1 MSHPQ
6 HGESLKHLCKFILVF
21 LCVSLL
27 VFAISQAKP
36 RELVTIESFTEETIS
51 VDVKGTIFSLSTDE
65 LLRTK
70 LKYPSKEQEQSGI
83 QDFLSWLQLKGNDTS
98 SLLNEHYL
106 AKEIYTWEE
115 ELGLKRPSEGT
126 VALTNGVVTFTLPH
140 EGVSIDAR
148 NLSRSLERLAK
159 AKESERSYTVFART
173 ISKKPKTNE
182 RDFMEFVDDLR
193 LFVSRDFTLYNS
205 EFNVEHTIG
214 KNDLRHLIT
223 VSFDENQA
231 SYDAVVNEAYLHEV
245 LQNYNREVQ
254 DAGFSVEEYIVSV
267 VPSRVGISLNT
278 QETKEHIQK
287 AIHGE
292 QDRALIAFTSTEPEL
307 TTDEAEALSIN
318 HLVSSFT
325 TYYSCCEARARNI
338 QAVAKLL
345 DGVIVQPG
353 ETFSLNTFIGRRT
366 AERGFE
372 PAGTIVKGSMIETIG
387 GGISQFATT
396 FYNTLYWGGYQD
408 ISHTPHSRYFSRYPE
423 GIEATISWP
432 EPHLIFKNNTENGI
446 LIKTKAGETFLTVYF
461 FSDNDGR
468 IVTGKHEAGTTKI
481 TIVDEGGEQS
491 RIVESKVENKT
502 DIYPPKEIYYVD
514 PLVEAN
520 AIFTKTQGRSS
531 YSVDVTRS
539 VTQGEEVISQ
549 RTWKV
554 FYLSEDKEFL
564 VNSCDIVPP
573 EGICKTKED
582 LENEKKELE
591 DFFQQLEDGL

>member
-1 MSHPQ
+1 MTVEPFS
-6 HGESLKHLCKFILVF
+6 
-21 LCVSLL
+21 
-27 VFAISQAKP
+27 
-36 RELVTIESFTEETIS
+36 EETIS
-51 VDVKGTIFSLSTDE
+51 VDLKGTVFTLSTDE

-70 LKYPSKEQEQSGI
+70 LKYPGKEREGNILES
-83 QDFLSWLQLKGNDTS
+83 FLSWLQLKGNNAP
-98 SLLNEHYL
+98 SLLDEHYL
-106 AKEIYTWEE
+106 AKEIYNWEE

-140 EGVSIDAR
+140 EGVSIDTK

-159 AKESERSYTVFART
+159 SKESKRSYTVFART
-173 ISKKPKTNE
+173 VSKKPLTSE
-182 RDFMEFVDDLR
+182 RDFTEFVDDLT
-193 LFVSRDFTLYNS
+193 LFVSRDFTLYSS
-205 EFNVEHTIG
+205 EFNVEHTI
-214 KNDLRHLIT
+214 KKQELQRLIT
-223 VSFDENQA
+223 VSFDEESSSHNIA
-231 SYDAVVNEAYLHEV
+231 LSEAYLQEV

-254 DAGFSVEEYIVSV
+254 DAGFSVEEYQVSV
-267 VPSRVGISLNT
+267 IPSRVGIAINT
-278 QETKEHIQK
+278 QETKEHVQK
-287 AIHGE
+287 AFE
-292 QDRALIAFTSTEPEL
+292 SEEDRAPIAFTSTEPEL
-307 TTDEAEALSIN
+307 TTEEAEALSIN

-325 TYYSCCEARARNI
+325 TYFSCCEARARNI
-338 QAVAKLL
+338 QAVSKIV
-345 DGVIVQPG
+345 DGVIIAPG
-353 ETFSLNTFIGRRT
+353 ETFNLNTFIGRRT

-468 IVTGKHEAGTTKI
+468 ILTGKHEAGTTKI
-481 TIVDEGGEQS
+481 TIVDEGGEQA
-491 RIVESKVENKT
+491 RIVTSKVENKT
-502 DIYPPKEIYYVD
+502 DIYPPKELYYVD

-520 AIFTKTQGRSS
+520 AIFTKTQGRPS

-539 VTQGEEVISQ
+539 VTRGEETLSN

-554 FYLSEDKEFL
+554 FYLSEDKEFI
-564 VNSCDIVPP
+564 VSSCDVVPP

-591 DFFQQLEDGL
+591 EFFQQLEDAL